1 MIKARLSTRN
11 PASCCGFCAAKWF
24 GLPAIGAST
33 RAEAEGLIAFSGV
46 FFAWESARAEA
57 RGSLNVAVGRR
68 RSIERLR
75 RHRWGM
81 TRVELLLVYVVLA
94 LAAVLLAGVN
104 RYVQREA
111 KCRLAEDML
120 LTLRESLPA
129 YHKAVGRYP
138 AEQPDGDAERAIAT
152 LLSESGSAEILE
164 RWPLARTRRPGNGL
178 QFVDPWGTRFRY
190 LIRDD
195 SVAFGAQ
202 GSATPPAGTV
212 PLFESAGPDREF
224 GDADGALAKDNLS
237 SDIPK
242 IFGSVE

>member
-1 MIKARLSTRN
+1 MVKFPLNMRYSVCLPN
-11 PASCCGFCAAKWF
+11 PCGFDD
-24 GLPAIGAST
+24 GAS
-33 RAEAEGLIAFSGV
+33 
-46 FFAWESARAEA
+46 
-57 RGSLNVAVGRR
+57 GRR
-68 RSIERLR
+68 
-75 RHRWGM
+75 GM

-129 YHKAVGRYP
+129 YHEAVGRYP
-138 AEQPDGDAERAIAT
+138 AEQPDHEAERAIAA
-152 LLSESGSAEILE
+152 LLSESASAEILE
-164 RWPLARTRRPGNGL
+164 SWPLALPHGPRNGL
-178 QFVDPWGTRFRY
+178 QFVDPWGIRFRY

-195 SVAFGAQ
+195 SVTFGAQ
-202 GSATPPAGTV
+202 GSAKPPAGIL

-224 GDADGALAKDNLS
+224 GDADGARTKDNLS

-242 IFGSVE
+242 IFGSVEWGASEHE

>member
-1 MIKARLSTRN
+1 
-11 PASCCGFCAAKWF
+11 
-24 GLPAIGAST
+24 
-33 RAEAEGLIAFSGV
+33 
-46 FFAWESARAEA
+46 
-57 RGSLNVAVGRR
+57 
-68 RSIERLR
+68 
-75 RHRWGM
+75 M

-120 LTLRESLPA
+120 LTLREALPA
-129 YHKAVGRYP
+129 YHEAVGRYP
-138 AEQPDGDAERAIAT
+138 ASQLDRDAEQAIAA
-152 LLSESGSAEILE
+152 LFSESASAEILE
-164 RWPLARTRRPGNGL
+164 NWPLAQARGAGDEL
-178 QFVDPWGTRFRY
+178 QLVDPWGTRFRY

-195 SVAFGAQ
+195 RVTLGAQ
-202 GSATPPAGTV
+202 DSAKPPAGTV
-212 PLFESAGPDREF
+212 PLFESAGPDRDF